1 MDAQELQDPENIS
14 TIQVK
19 NLNKIVNKMNITKSS
34 MIDMKPKDATKLD
47 TVPLEKTY
55 PEETILLKDG
65 LNRYLYQPDE
75 RYRDQK
81 RQVTDF
87 IWSKNTY
94 GV

>member
-1 MDAQELQDPENIS
+1 
-14 TIQVK
+14 
-19 NLNKIVNKMNITKSS
+19 MNITKSS